1 MEPWQEQKHCRNCE
15 SPLTG
20 SYCHQCGERV
30 LTERDRSLSMMLGAF
45 LQGILNFDNKFFRT
59 FKTLVTRPGEL
70 TLAYHRGA
78 RQRFLRPVQLFLIA
92 NLLYFIFPVLSSLNV
107 SFKTQMYHLPF
118 SAWVRPKLEG
128 YLADRQLDA
137 LEFERQFDRQSPQ
150 IAKLI
155 VVVLVPMYG
164 LLFRLLYWKRR
175 DYFLTDFFAL
185 AFYFL
190 SFYMLVLLV
199 LIPGAVYSILQLFD
213 LPVTYFWG
221 EVVYGLFSVFV
232 LGAFLFLALQRLF
245 GPPRRGHI
253 IRAFLVI
260 LLFIP
265 FLQLFRFLLLL
276 VTLTLLV

>member
-1 MEPWQEQKHCRNCE
+1 MEPWQEQKICRTCE
-15 SPLTG
+15 SPLAG
-20 SYCHQCGERV
+20 PYCHQCGERV
-30 LTERDRSLSMMLGAF
+30 LTERDRSLSRMLGDF

-59 FKTLVTRPGEL
+59 FKTLVTRPGAL

-78 RQRFLRPVQLFLIA
+78 RERFLRPVQLFLIA

-107 SFKTQMYHLPF
+107 SFKIQMYDLPY

-137 LEFERQFDRQSPQ
+137 LEFERKFDRQSPQ

-155 VVVLVPMYG
+155 VVILVPLYG

-190 SFYMLVLLV
+190 SFYILILLV
-199 LIPGAVYSILQLFD
+199 LIPGSIYPLLLRFD
-213 LPVTYFWG
+213 LQVTYFWG
-221 EVVYGLFSVFV
+221 EVVYGLFTALV
-232 LGAFLFLALQRLF
+232 LGAFLVIAFQRLF
-245 GPPRRGHI
+245 GRPLWRHI
-253 IRAFLVI
+253 LRSLMVI

-265 FLQLFRFLLLL
+265 FLQFFRFLLLL
-276 VTLTLLV
+276 VTLALLV